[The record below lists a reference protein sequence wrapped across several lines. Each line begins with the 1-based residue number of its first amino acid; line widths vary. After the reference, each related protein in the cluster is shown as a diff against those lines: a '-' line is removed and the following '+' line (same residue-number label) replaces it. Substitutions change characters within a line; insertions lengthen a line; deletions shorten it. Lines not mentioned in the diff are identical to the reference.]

1 MKNFGALVQGVGKP
15 NRLGVSD
22 GQNISRSQDGPKD
35 PAISREPIRIHL
47 YVYIYRGEITP
58 VTYSLNEIFS
68 N

>member
-15 NRLGVSD
+15 NRLGVSG

-35 PAISREPIRIHL
+35 PAISRGPQKKTL
-47 YVYIYRGEITP
+47 IYRGEITP
-58 VTYSLNEIFS
+58 VTYFLKEICS